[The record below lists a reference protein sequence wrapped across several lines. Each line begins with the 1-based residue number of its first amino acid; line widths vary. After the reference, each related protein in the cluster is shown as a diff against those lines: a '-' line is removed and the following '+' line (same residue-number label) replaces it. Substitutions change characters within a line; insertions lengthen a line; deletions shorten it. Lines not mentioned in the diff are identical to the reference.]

1 MSFRDREDGNSSGS
15 HGGVAPRHR
24 PLEVTIG
31 ERGLEG
37 ALRLFKRLMLKDG
50 ILRELKHRAHYEK
63 PGDRRRRKG
72 REAVRRRR
80 KQQMRARQRGE
91 QID

>member
-1 MSFRDREDGNSSGS
+1 
-15 HGGVAPRHR
+15 
-24 PLEVTIG
+24 
-31 ERGLEG
+31 
-37 ALRLFKRLMLKDG
+37 MLKDG

-80 KQQMRARQRGE
+80 KQQMRALQRGE
-91 QID
+91 RNE

>member
-1 MSFRDREDGNSSGS
+1 MSFQGREEGNGNGS
-15 HGGVAPRHR
+15 YGSATPRHR

-37 ALRLFKRLMLKDG
+37 ALRLFKRLILKDG

-80 KQQMRARQRGE
+80 KQQRRALERGE
-91 QID
+91 RID

>member
-1 MSFRDREDGNSSGS
+1 MSLRDRDDGSGNGSSG
-15 HGGVAPRHR
+15 GAAPRHR

-80 KQQMRARQRGE
+80 KQQMRAQQRGE
-91 QID
+91 RTD